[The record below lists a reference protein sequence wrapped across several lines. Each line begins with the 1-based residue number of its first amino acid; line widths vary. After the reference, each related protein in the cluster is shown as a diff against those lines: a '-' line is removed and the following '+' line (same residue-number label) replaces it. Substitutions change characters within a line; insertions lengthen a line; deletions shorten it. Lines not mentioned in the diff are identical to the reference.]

1 MVKGW
6 FCHYRCGVA
15 TELTGY
21 LLTEHVCSVKR
32 VESVPRG
39 ALRRASHRQVEE
51 EKIKM
56 DFECSVSEYLI
67 SENIKVKTHLKRSL
81 FVMLKT
87 DNQTAHRGAYSHL
100 LMKML
105 LK

>member
-1 MVKGW
+1 MTSDIKMG
-6 FCHYRCGVA
+6 GGSQ
-15 TELTGY
+15 TGIN
-21 LLTEHVCSVKR
+21 LSFPSFHFVHS
-32 VESVPRG
+32 P
-39 ALRRASHRQVEE
+39 EE
-51 EKIKM
+51 EKVKM